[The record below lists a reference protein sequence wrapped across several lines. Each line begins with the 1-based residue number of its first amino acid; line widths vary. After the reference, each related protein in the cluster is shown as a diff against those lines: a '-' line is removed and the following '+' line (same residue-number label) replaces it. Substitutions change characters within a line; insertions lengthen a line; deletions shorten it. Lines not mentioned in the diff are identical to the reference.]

1 MAGDVFGR
9 GLAGLDWA
17 VVALYAGVV
26 IALGLWAGR
35 RQASGTDFF
44 MASRDS
50 SWPVIGLSLLAS
62 NISSATL
69 IRLAGAAYASGIA
82 VFNYEWMATVVLV
95 FFCIFF
101 LPFIL
106 RAQVYTMPEFL
117 ERRFSR
123 GVRAYFSAL
132 TIFLSVFVD
141 KAATLYGG
149 ALMLSLIFPGVP
161 LWQMI
166 VVLAVLAG
174 LYTVVGGLK
183 AVLYT
188 EVCQAVILLGAAV
201 VLSIAAFDAVG
212 GWSRII
218 AEVPAA
224 KLSLIRPI
232 DDASVPWTGLITG
245 VPILGFYFWCTNQF
259 MVQRVLSARNI
270 DHGRW
275 GSLFAGLLKL
285 PVLWLMVLPGT
296 CAILL
301 YPALKTPDLVY
312 PTLMFDLLP
321 TGLLGLVVAG
331 FLAAIMSATAS
342 TFNSA
347 ATLFTMDFARHW
359 RPDLDGPALV
369 RVGRLATLAF
379 LVVAVVIAPQIERFG
394 SVWQYLQGALSYT
407 SPPIVAVFLAGL
419 FWPRAN
425 ARGAGLAIIAGLV
438 VGVGL
443 FIAINVTE
451 TIHLH
456 FLHVAPIL
464 LLASALGMV
473 AGSITGPA
481 PHPEKT
487 AGLLWNR
494 AFFDAETTALRGTPL
509 LANYR
514 VLAALLLAATAII
527 VWNFA

>member
-1 MAGDVFGR
+1 MDSVFQR
-9 GLAGLDWA
+9 GLAGVDWL

-26 IALGLWAGR
+26 LALGLWAGR

-44 MASRDS
+44 LASRDS
-50 SWPVIGLSLLAS
+50 NWVVVGLSLLAS

-69 IRLAGAAYASGIA
+69 IGLAGAAYASGIA
-82 VFNYEWMATVVLV
+82 VYNYEWMATVILV
-95 FFCIFF
+95 FFCMFF

-166 VVLAVLAG
+166 MALAALAG
-174 LYTVVGGLK
+174 IYTIVGGLK

-188 EVCQAVILLGAAV
+188 EVLQAVVLLGAAV
-201 VLSIAAFDAVG
+201 VLSVAAFDAAG
-212 GWSRII
+212 GY
-218 AEVPAA
+218 AQVLAKVDPA
-224 KLSLIRPI
+224 KLHLIRPN
-232 DDASVPWTGLITG
+232 DDPSVPGLGLLTG

-259 MVQRVLSARNI
+259 MVQRVLSARSVA
-270 DHGRW
+270 HGRW

-301 YPALKTPDLVY
+301 YPHLKTPDLVY

-321 TGLLGLVVAG
+321 PGLLGLVVAG

-347 ATLFTMDFARHW
+347 ATLFTMDFARVW
-359 RPDLDGPALV
+359 WPGLEGAALV
-369 RVGRLATLAF
+369 RVGRLATLGF
-379 LVVAVVIAPQIERFG
+379 LAVAVAVAPQIEHFG
-394 SVWQYLQGALSYT
+394 SVWQYIQGGLSYT
-407 SPPIVAVFLAGL
+407 APPIVAVFLFGL

-425 ARGAGLAIIAGLV
+425 ARGAAWAIAAGLALGV
-438 VGVGL
+438 VL
-443 FIAINVTE
+443 FWQINVAGTLK
-451 TIHLH
+451 LH
-456 FLHVAPIL
+456 FLYVAPIL
-464 LLASALGMV
+464 LLVASVALV
-473 AGSITGPA
+473 AGTLTGA
-481 PHPEKT
+481 PPPKAKT
-487 AGLLWNR
+487 DGLIWNPR
-494 AFFDAETTALRGTPL
+494 FFTAETADLAGVPFW
-509 LANYR
+509 ANYR
-514 VLAALLLAATAII
+514 WLSVVLLLATGLV
-527 VWNFA
+527 VWSFR